1 MIFKE
6 DDNMSDVTSLF
17 GGISANNSTTNTFS
31 LGDYASIRNGS
42 YGKLVKA
49 YYNKQAEEKKTA
61 ETEAGNKKLVT
72 IKSEADD
79 LKKTMAELMD
89 KKLYEKN
96 DKGEYDWDK
105 ITAAVQKFVDNYN
118 DVVDKVGSSDDKTV
132 LRNGV
137 WMTGGTRE
145 NADLL
150 ADLGIT
156 VGGDNKLTFKADTL
170 KEAHMSTIK
179 HMFTGANS
187 FASQIMNRASKI
199 SGVVEQTAGKTGS
212 AYTSSGDYEK
222 LFSKG
227 LSYDFES

>member
-1 MIFKE
+1 
-6 DDNMSDVTSLF
+6 MSDITSLF
-17 GGISANNSTTNTFS
+17 GGVSTNNNTTNTFS
-31 LGDYASIRNGS
+31 LADYASIRNGS
-42 YGKLVKA
+42 YGKLLKS
-49 YYNKQAEEKKTA
+49 YYNKQDEEKKTA
-61 ETEAGNKKLVT
+61 ETEANNKQLVT
-72 IKSEADD
+72 VKSDADE
-79 LKKTMAELMD
+79 LKKTMSELMN

-96 DKGEYDWDK
+96 EKGEYDWDK
-105 ITAAVQKFVDNYN
+105 ITEAVKKFVDDYN
-118 DVVDKVGSSDDKTV
+118 AVIDKVGSSDDKSV

-137 WMTGGTRE
+137 WMTGATKA

-156 VGGDNKLTFKADTL
+156 VGGDNKLTFKADDL

-187 FASQIMNRASKI
+187 FAADVLARASKI
-199 SGVVEQTAGKTGS
+199 SNVVEQTAGKTGS

-222 LFSKG
+222 LFSEG